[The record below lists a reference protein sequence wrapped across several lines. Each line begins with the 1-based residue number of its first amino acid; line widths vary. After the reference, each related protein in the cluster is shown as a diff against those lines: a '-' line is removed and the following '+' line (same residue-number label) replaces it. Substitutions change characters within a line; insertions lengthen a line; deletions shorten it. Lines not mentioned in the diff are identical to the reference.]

1 MDLTLFN
8 QSFNNRHL
16 GFSDLFA
23 ITNIIVRN
31 NSLVH
36 TFKKIIFFASLSSE
50 VIPRYGIPD
59 QRD

>member
-8 QSFNNRHL
+8 QSFNNGHL
-16 GFSDLFA
+16 GSSDLFA
-23 ITNIIVRN
+23 ITNIVRN